1 MKTKMKSAFAFIAV
15 ALMIMVAVV
24 PMVGVFTEDS
34 SADAVA
40 IPGTGKI
47 TVSGTVKNGSD
58 TAIENALVKIEAN
71 SKLVGYGVTNSSGE
85 YSIDLYIDD
94 KLTFKVS
101 VVTDAATYVSY
112 MGAGAVNPAASYK
125 FAEQTFTDVKA
136 DVEKIENVNF
146 KDGNVTI
153 SGQLYY
159 KNDKEFVKSTSV
171 TAKYKVGSTEKTASA
186 TTDKEG
192 KYAIL
197 VPVGVKVIVSATGF
211 VSSGET
217 EVTSN
222 TTVNLKN
229 EKLNLGTVTTT
240 VPELFKDLEI
250 KLTMT
255 KKGDNVDTLAVLD
268 SGKVVDNKVMF
279 EYSIKADATDKLDIE
294 IKDNLNLGKV
304 QKVDV
309 SDSVS
314 YNFNA
319 YIYGAIKMGG
329 VDVLAAAV
337 SIDTYKL
344 DAEGKEVK
352 VASISGAKLIGN
364 TYYAAFGAATIS
376 DDVKKIKVT
385 VDANGNKKI
394 SDSVDFTKDSE
405 VTNVDV
411 NLETEGYNL
420 ITVNVK
426 KGTDAVSGVEVVLDK
441 DAIGAVSRKLTTD
454 SNGDAKFY
462 VKTGSVIKIT
472 PTGTFDV
479 KDRTFTVMGDTEV
492 AFKID
497 TKELTGYAIKDA
509 ADKVITGVTVNYKVP
524 GATEYST
531 VTSDKNGYKITVNS
545 NVKAEDVKVYFA
557 KEKYTFDAKDDETA
571 IAMSAATAIK
581 AKEQTYTFTLADA
594 KGVAIKDL
602 TGITVSVAKY
612 KIHTAGSSVV
622 YDGTDGTAITT
633 VNDVYSF
640 IGSSD
645 YVGKTGEYR
654 ESYCVKV
661 TTSDATSYTFDAITE
676 YKVGLTVKAKEQT
689 FTGTITDAATGV
701 DAKKLK
707 GMTVAIYDSTDNTTK
722 LSKDVTTLNDGSFSV
737 ISKSGTLKV
746 VDPNGV
752 YTFDVGAPV
761 DGVYTIKANEKTYEG
776 TVTDADNVSVKNA
789 KITVKVVDADGK
801 TIGSV
806 ATATDKDGKYSIITN
821 LAVAKKIIA
830 TDADGKRTFEDV
842 VIGSDAMVIPDVV
855 SGQYTLKGVVKDK
868 VTTGTAKPIKDITV
882 TLNVYSDIV
891 DKVVVKTAVTN
902 EKGEYSFFV
911 NKLDTTTD
919 STAKYGVVA
928 TSSGNYK
935 FSTTATKFST
945 TYTVNIEALYEIVEG
960 TVIEAVG
967 DRALS
972 GIKVTAY
979 DGTKVFGEYTTDK
992 NGKFEYPNIVG
1003 MKFKAVDPN
1012 GAYTFVDKFTTS
1024 TIKANESTVVIKVN
1038 ADDGSAVKLPLAGVT
1053 VNFLKDEKVVKTAT
1067 TDAKGKA
1074 SVIIA
1079 PSAYDKVKAV
1089 DGNTAYGA
1097 MTFATELTTVGGTIE
1112 ADQTVYSGFY
1122 ANGDVVSG
1130 VEVTYEMSKG
1140 DAYVEKGKAVVIDNK
1155 YYIASA
1161 ATAVDKIVITAN
1173 AQGFY
1178 AVNTFNSLATIGA
1191 SDLKIKEKPGIV
1203 KVDEDDV
1210 LFGEFY
1216 TVYNATNAQVGDKII
1231 LRASEVAYAPLE
1243 DGNETTVVKYKF
1255 NGWYVNGVKVSDDLE
1270 YVYTVTESCL
1280 VYADYKASTYETA
1293 SDDNGISPS
1302 VLVIGIAAVIVA
1314 LIAVVYTVIQK
1325 KE

>member
-1 MKTKMKSAFAFIAV
+1 MKSTMKSAFAFIAV

-71 SKLVGYGVTNSSGE
+71 SKLVGYGVTDSSGE

-197 VPVGVKVIVSATGF
+197 VPVGVKVIVSATDF
-211 VSSGET
+211 VSSEET

-222 TTVNLKN
+222 TTVDLKN
-229 EKLNLGTVTTT
+229 GKLNLGTVTTT

-255 KKGDNVDTLAVLD
+255 KKGTNVEKLEVLD
-268 SGKVVDNKVMF
+268 SGKVVDGKAMF

-294 IKDNLNLGKV
+294 IKDSLNLGKV
-304 QKVDV
+304 QNVNI
-309 SDSVS
+309 SESVS

-329 VDVLAAAV
+329 VDVLAATV

-344 DAEGKEVK
+344 DAEGKEIE
-352 VASISGAKLIGN
+352 VASISGAELIGN

-441 DAIGAVSRKLTTD
+441 DAIGAVSKKLTTD

-497 TKELTGYAIKDA
+497 AIELSGSAIKDA

-622 YDGTDGTAITT
+622 YDGTDGTAITP

-676 YKVGLTVKAKEQT
+676 YKANLTIKAKEQT
-689 FTGTITDAATGV
+689 FTGKVVDAATS
-701 DAKKLK
+701 DAKELK
-707 GMTVAIYDSTDNTTK
+707 GMTVAVYDTDGKTK

-737 ISKSGTLKV
+737 ISKSGTLKA

-752 YTFDVGAPV
+752 YTFEEGVADTST
-761 DGVYTIKANEKTYEG
+761 GVYTIKANEQTYSGE
-776 TVTDADNVSVKNA
+776 VKDADNKLVKNA

-806 ATATDKDGKYSIITN
+806 ATVGKDGKYSIITKLTAGN
-821 LAVAKKIIA
+821 KVVA
-830 TDADGKRTFEDV
+830 TDADAKRTFKDV
-842 VIGSDAMVIPDVV
+842 VIGTSAMVIPDVV
-855 SGQYTLKGVVKDK
+855 SGQYTLSGTVKEMTSNK
-868 VTTGTAKPIKDITV
+868 AIKDITV
-882 TLNVYSDIV
+882 TLSTYSATV
-891 DKVVVKTAVTN
+891 DPVLVSTAVTN

-911 NKLDTTTD
+911 NEK
-919 STAKYGVVA
+919 AGYGVVA
-928 TSSGNYK
+928 TSSGNYI
-935 FSTTATKFST
+935 FSEGKMSFTDHVANIVTKYAIS
-945 TYTVNIEALYEIVEG
+945 EG
-960 TVIEAVG
+960 TVEEVTG
-967 DRALS
+967 GKVLS

-979 DGTKVFGEYTTDK
+979 GVDDVVVGEYVTDK
-992 NGKFEYPNIVG
+992 VGKFKYPAIVNESG
-1003 MKFKAVDPN
+1003 VSLIKFKAVDPN
-1012 GAYTFVDKFTTS
+1012 GAYTFADGLTS
-1024 TIKANESTVVIKVN
+1024 DDIKAKEKTVTVTIK
-1038 ADDGSAVKLPLAGVT
+1038 ADDGSTDKLPLAGVT
-1053 VNFLKDEKVVKTAT
+1053 VNFLKGEKVVKTAT

-1097 MTFATELTTVGGTIE
+1097 MTFDSILTTDGMIY

-1130 VEVTYEMSKG
+1130 VVVTYEMSKG

-1161 ATAVDKIVITAN
+1161 ATAADKIVITAN

-1178 AVNTFNSLATIGA
+1178 AVNTFNSLTSIGT

>member
-1 MKTKMKSAFAFIAV
+1 MKSKMKSAFAFIAV

-34 SADAVA
+34 SADAVS

-101 VVTDAATYVSY
+101 VVTDATAYASY
-112 MGAGAVNPAASYK
+112 MGAGAVNPAASYE

-171 TAKYKVGSTEKTASA
+171 TAKYKVGSTEKTANA

-211 VSSGET
+211 VSSEET

-222 TTVNLKN
+222 TTVDLKN

-255 KKGDNVDTLAVLD
+255 KKGANVETLTVLD
-268 SGKVVDNKVMF
+268 SGKVVDNKAMF
-279 EYSIKADATDKLDIE
+279 EYSIKADATDKFEVE

-319 YIYGAIKMGG
+319 YVYGAIKMGD
-329 VDVLAAAV
+329 VDVLAATV

-344 DAEGKEVK
+344 NAEGKEVK

-364 TYYAAFGAATIS
+364 TYYAAFGATTIS

-385 VDANGNKKI
+385 VDANGNKKT

-426 KGTDAVSGVEVVLDK
+426 KGTDAVSGVEIVLDK
-441 DAIGAVSRKLTTD
+441 DAIGAVTKKLTTD
-454 SNGDAKFY
+454 SNGNAKFY

-479 KDRTFTVMGDTEV
+479 KDRTFTVVEDTEV

-497 TKELTGYAIKDA
+497 TKELTGSAIKDA
-509 ADKVITGVTVNYKVP
+509 AGNVITGVTVNYKVP

-531 VTSDKNGYKITVNS
+531 VTSDKDGYKIAVNS
-545 NVKAEDVKVYFA
+545 NVKAEDVKVYFV

-571 IAMSAATAIK
+571 IAMSTATAIE

-594 KGVAIKDL
+594 NGVAIDL

-622 YDGTDGTAITT
+622 YDGTDGTAITA
-633 VNDVYSF
+633 VNGVYSF

-676 YKVGLTVKAKEQT
+676 YKANLTVKAKEQT
-689 FTGTITDAATGV
+689 FTGKVTDAATG
-701 DAKKLK
+701 KLK
-707 GMTVAIYDSTDNTTK
+707 GMTVAVYDTDGKTK

-737 ISKSGTLKV
+737 ISKSGTLKA

-752 YTFDVGAPV
+752 YTFNDGTLV
-761 DGVYTIKANEKTYEG
+761 DSVYTIKANEQTYSGE
-776 TVTDADNVSVKNA
+776 VKDADNKLVKNA

-801 TIGSV
+801 IIGSV
-806 ATATDKDGKYSIITN
+806 ATVGKDGKYSIITKLTAGN
-821 LAVAKKIIA
+821 KVVA
-830 TDADGKRTFEDV
+830 TDADAKRTFKDV
-842 VIGSDAMVIPDVV
+842 VIGTSAMVMPDVV
-855 SGQYTLKGVVKDK
+855 SGQYTLIGVVKEAGST
-868 VTTGTAKPIKDITV
+868 VKPIKDITV
-882 TLNVYSDIV
+882 TLSVYSDIV

-911 NKLDTTTD
+911 NELDTTTD

-935 FSTTATKFST
+935 FGTTATKFSAAA
-945 TYTVNIEALYEIVEG
+945 YTADITALYEIVEG
-960 TVIEAVG
+960 TVIEATG
-967 DRALS
+967 DKVLS
-972 GIKVTAY
+972 GIKVTVY

-992 NGKFEYPNIVG
+992 NGKFEYPNKTGVT
-1003 MKFKAVDPN
+1003 FKAVDPN
-1012 GAYTFVDKFTTS
+1012 GAYTFADEFASNEIEAKEKTVTV
-1024 TIKANESTVVIKVN
+1024 TIKAHDS
-1038 ADDGSAVKLPLAGVT
+1038 DDGLLLAGVT
-1053 VNFLKDEKVVKTAT
+1053 VNFLNGEKVVKTAT
-1067 TDAKGKA
+1067 TDAKGNA
-1074 SVIIA
+1074 SVVIA
-1079 PSAYDKVKAV
+1079 SSAYDKVKAV

-1097 MTFATELTTVGGTIE
+1097 MTFGVMADGTIY
-1112 ADQTVYSGFY
+1112 ADQKVYSGFY
-1122 ANGDVVSG
+1122 ANGDAVSG
-1130 VEVTYEMSKG
+1130 VVVTYEMSKV

-1161 ATAVDKIVITAN
+1161 ATAADKIVITAN

-1178 AVNTFNSLATIGA
+1178 AVNTFNSLATIGT

-1255 NGWYVNGVKVSDDLE
+1255 DGWYVNGVKVSDDLE

-1302 VLVIGIAAVIVA
+1302 VLVIGIAAVIIA

>member
-71 SKLVGYGVTNSSGE
+71 SKLVGYGVTDSSGE

-211 VSSGET
+211 VSSEET

-222 TTVNLKN
+222 TTVDLKN

-255 KKGDNVDTLAVLD
+255 KKGTNVDTLTVLD
-268 SGKVVDNKVMF
+268 SGKVVDDKAMF
-279 EYSIKADATDKLDIE
+279 EYSIKADATDMLDIE
-294 IKDNLNLGKV
+294 IKDSLNLGKV
-304 QKVDV
+304 QNVNI
-309 SDSVS
+309 SESVS

-329 VDVLAAAV
+329 VDVLDATV

-344 DAEGKEVK
+344 DAEGKEIK

-441 DAIGAVSRKLTTD
+441 DAIGAVSKKLTTD

-497 TKELTGYAIKDA
+497 AIELSGSAIKDA

-622 YDGTDGTAITT
+622 YDGIDGTAITP

-654 ESYCVKV
+654 VSYCVKV
-661 TTSDATSYTFDAITE
+661 TTGADSKYTFAQITE
-676 YKVGLTVKAKEQT
+676 YADKLVIKANEYTLTGYVK
-689 FTGTITDAATGV
+689 DAADVTPV
-701 DAKKLK
+701 KNVVVNSSKVSDDSVKTTEK
-707 GMTVAIYDSTDNTTK
+707 GYFSILVNALEDKITVASGSGYTF
-722 LSKDVTTLNDGSFSV
+722 KDV
-737 ISKSGTLKV
+737 KV
-746 VDPNGV
+746 VGEKEI
-752 YTFDVGAPV
+752 
-761 DGVYTIKANEKTYEG
+761 TIKANEKTFTG
-776 TVTDADNVSVKNA
+776 TLK
-789 KITVKVVDADGK
+789 DADGK
-801 TIGSV
+801 AITAGSYVIKVMNGTTQVGANATVKADGTFTIVTAVAEGYKLKATDSAGTRTFADITLKGTETILDVVSEQATYSGKVYLADGTTALKDVVIEVWKTSTTEDDKKVVTNPTEIKTGANGSYSVLLSVADDKSYVVKGKDAGVLKFSTTGVAFKDYVADIKSTTKITDVTTTSTIGLKDAAGEKLGAGYV
-806 ATATDKDGKYSIITN
+806 VKAYYMTGLGATAKYDLIGTFTTDKNGEFKCLYTGAGYVFNVTSPSGSVYTFNEYDAATLSVIKAKESTREGDLVSQNGVAIPDATISFLDKDGKVLTT
-821 LAVAKKIIA
+821 AK
-830 TDADGKRTFEDV
+830 TDADGKWSATLIVGDV
-842 VIGSDAMVIPDVV
+842 KKI
-855 SGQYTLKGVVKDK
+855 
-868 VTTGTAKPIKDITV
+868 TANT
-882 TLNVYSDIV
+882 S
-891 DKVVVKTAVTN
+891 
-902 EKGEYSFFV
+902 
-911 NKLDTTTD
+911 
-919 STAKYGVVA
+919 KYGAITLDQA
-928 TSSGNYK
+928 TITDTFRIS
-935 FSTTATKFST
+935 
-945 TYTVNIEALYEIVEG
+945 
-960 TVIEAVG
+960 
-967 DRALS
+967 
-972 GIKVTAY
+972 
-979 DGTKVFGEYTTDK
+979 EY
-992 NGKFEYPNIVG
+992 I
-1003 MKFKAVDPN
+1003 
-1012 GAYTFVDKFTTS
+1012 
-1024 TIKANESTVVIKVN
+1024 
-1038 ADDGSAVKLPLAGVT
+1038 
-1053 VNFLKDEKVVKTAT
+1053 
-1067 TDAKGKA
+1067 
-1074 SVIIA
+1074 
-1079 PSAYDKVKAV
+1079 
-1089 DGNTAYGA
+1089 
-1097 MTFATELTTVGGTIE
+1097 
-1112 ADQTVYSGFY
+1112 YSGLY
-1122 ANGDVVSG
+1122 ANGETISGVVVVFEMKNGSTFIQMGKAAIVDDKYYVVADNEFATGYTMTISATASNFNAYGTYTADAVAMNLNVGKKPGVVS
-1130 VEVTYEMSKG
+1130 
-1140 DAYVEKGKAVVIDNK
+1140 
-1155 YYIASA
+1155 IA
-1161 ATAVDKIVITAN
+1161 T
-1173 AQGFY
+1173 
-1178 AVNTFNSLATIGA
+1178 
-1191 SDLKIKEKPGIV
+1191 
-1203 KVDEDDV
+1203 DDV
-1210 LFGEFY
+1210 FFGEFY

-1231 LRASEVAYAPLE
+1231 LRASEVAYKPLE

-1270 YVYTVTESCL
+1270 YVYTVTEDCL